1 MQNNIYIRQLA
12 AIFRYLHMLDKQV
25 SAESRRKMRC
35 PHVHHNTTFLSHTDS
50 LLYVY
55 VQYLLVCIYN
65 SMCLYFINILNI
77 FLQLLLEFN

>member
-1 MQNNIYIRQLA
+1 
-12 AIFRYLHMLDKQV
+12 
-25 SAESRRKMRC
+25 MRC
-35 PHVHHNTTFLSHTDS
+35 PHVHRNTTFLSHTDS

-65 SMCLYFINILNI
+65 SICLYFINILNI